1 MRRFLVIIVMAC
13 ISMGVRAISFNL
25 DSVAEWGKFPRFCIN
40 TYRWGDRFF
49 NSYDSLYVVGSGT
62 KFNVKLTTDSWLN
75 YINFRIPPKSTVE
88 MISDPA
94 TSAGVYLTYLA
105 VSVGYDINVS
115 KLFGGS
121 SHSRQRYNFGFNC
134 SLFSTELYWEK
145 NDVGTR
151 LTRFGDDKD
160 LDFNG
165 IDMTSWGI
173 DFYYF
178 FNHKKYSQAAAFAF
192 SKIQRRSQ
200 GSFYAGFSIYSQN
213 FDIDFSS
220 LPQVMLDQLPMWW
233 DNYHYRVQTHNYG
246 VRVGYGYNWV
256 FAPRWC
262 LGVNISPVIGI
273 RKGFVNSETENVS
286 FSVYNHFKLS
296 VVWNKGRW
304 FAGLVGSVDSA
315 LISERETTFI
325 GSNISASTAIG
336 YRFNLW

>member
-1 MRRFLVIIVMAC
+1 
-13 ISMGVRAISFNL
+13 MGVRAISFNL

-121 SHSRQRYNFGFNC
+121 SHSRQRYDFGFNC

-151 LTRFGDDKD
+151 LTRFGDDKDLD

-246 VRVGYGYNWV
+246 VRVGYGYNWI

-336 YRFNLW
+336 YCFNLW